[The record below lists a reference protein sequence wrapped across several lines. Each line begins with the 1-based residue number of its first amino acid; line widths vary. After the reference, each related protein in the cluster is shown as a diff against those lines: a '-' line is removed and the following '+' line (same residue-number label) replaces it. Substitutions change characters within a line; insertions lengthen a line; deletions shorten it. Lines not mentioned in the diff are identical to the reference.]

1 MMIDREQLERL
12 LARIPELEAGL
23 SDPVVASDP
32 KRYRVL
38 AQEHAGLKRLEIT
51 AREWTSL
58 SDRIAENRVMAAAG
72 DDPELAELAAQELPE
87 LEAALPAAERALRLA
102 LIPPDPDQD
111 RNAVVEIRAGT
122 GGDEAGLFAGDLY
135 RMYSRYAETRGWK
148 ISPIDASASETGG
161 YKEIVFSVEGP
172 GVYGGLRYEMGGHRV
187 QRVPVTESQG
197 RIHTSAATVAVFP
210 EAAEEDELEIGPDD
224 IRIDIFRASGAGG
237 QHVNTTDSAVRI
249 THLPTGLVV
258 QSQDERSQHRNK
270 DKAMSVLR
278 ARILDQ
284 RREAEARKK
293 GDARRVQIGSGDRSE
308 RIRTYNFPQNR
319 LTDHRIGLT
328 LYSLDRI
335 IQGELED
342 LIEAIAEHDI
352 ELRIQAGLDGVAAA
366 PGNGS

>member
-1 MMIDREQLERL
+1 MIDRKQLDRI

-23 SDPVVASDP
+23 SDPAVAGDQ

-38 AQEHAGLKRLEIT
+38 AQEHADLKRLEAA
-51 AREWTSL
+51 AREWMRL
-58 SDRIAENRVMAAAG
+58 SDRIAENRVLMTDGAE
-72 DDPELAELAAQELPE
+72 PELAALAAQELPE
-87 LEAALPAAERALRLA
+87 LEAVLPAAERALRLA
-102 LIPPDPDQD
+102 LLPPDPDAD
-111 RNAVVEIRAGT
+111 RNVVMEIRAGT

-148 ISPIDASASETGG
+148 VSPIDANASETGG
-161 YKEIVFSVEGP
+161 YKEIIFSVEGA
-172 GVYGGLRYEMGGHRV
+172 GVYGVLRYEMGGHRV

-210 EAAEEDELEIGPDD
+210 EAAEEDELEIGPED

-249 THLPTGLVV
+249 THLETGIVV
-258 QSQDERSQHRNK
+258 QSQDERSQHRNR

-278 ARILDQ
+278 ARILDRQ
-284 RREAEARKK
+284 REAEARKK

-335 IQGELED
+335 IQGELGE
-342 LIEAIAEHDI
+342 LLAAVAEHDL
-352 ELRIQAGLDGVAAA
+352 ELRMQAGLAGGAV
-366 PGNGS
+366 S